1 MDSAHLHLMLTHVP
15 VIGSLLGSG
24 ILAWGLVRKQPE
36 VVRIALGIF
45 VVSSVVAL
53 PVYFSGEGAE
63 EIVERLPGVA
73 ESIIEQHEDLAK
85 LALGLIL
92 GLGGASVAALLWQ
105 WRQKA
110 LSPLLVTALLAFS
123 LLNDGVL
130 AQTANLGGQIR
141 HSEIRGDIATAP
153 MHQTPGHASDEKDE
167 D

>member
-36 VVRIALGIF
+36 VVRIALGVF

-63 EIVERLPGVA
+63 DIVERLPGVA

-92 GLGGASVAALLWQ
+92 GLGGASVASLLWQ

-110 LSPLLVTALLAFS
+110 LSPLIVTALLAFS
-123 LLNDGVL
+123 LLNDGIL
-130 AQTANLGGQIR
+130 AQTAHLGGQIR
-141 HSEIRGDIATAP
+141 HSEIRGEVPSSTHHQAP
-153 MHQTPGHASDEKDE
+153 FAQEDE